1 MRSGPNYDQFY
12 ARREPWST
20 IIVSRARLCEFLLP
34 SSQLQH
40 LTASFATRMVS
51 RLMAATLA
59 NRRSLHRCYRIAWLQ
74 LCFPILSTFLE
85 LLKLGCSTSTL
96 EHL

>member
-59 NRRSLHRCYRIAWLQ
+59 NRAFSS
-74 LCFPILSTFLE
+74 PMLSN
-85 LLKLGCSTSTL
+85 CVASTL
-96 EHL
+96 FSESFDVSRILETWKFTFNS